1 MPVSLITDVEVIPLI
16 TPDASGNDC
25 DGSAETVV
33 VKITDEHGRV
43 GIGEADA
50 PASVVKAFIE
60 MPDLHCWSLNVVQQ
74 LIGRDPFELRGL
86 YDALY
91 DATVYPG
98 RRGLGVIALSAVDI
112 ALHDLAGRQLDRP
125 VYQLL
130 GGARKQRLTP
140 YATIFQGLPQ
150 GRTIA
155 ELMDDTRRR
164 CEAALALG
172 FSALKLE
179 VMFEDLLD
187 DAGLVDF
194 VAAVRAMIGARITL
208 LVDFGY
214 RWRDWRSA
222 LWTLRRLD
230 ECDIYL
236 AEATL
241 QHDDLTGHAK
251 LVERADIR
259 IGGAEWATGHH
270 ECAEWLRVA
279 GVDVLQPDINRV
291 GGLTE
296 IMRVDELARAGSA
309 SVIPHGFK
317 TGITAA
323 AARHFHAAAS
333 SSPHFEFLS
342 PNLWPSP
349 IRRGLVHPEPEIVDG
364 AMALPDGPG
373 LGVELDDDIV
383 ERYRVDRRPAHA

>member
-1 MPVSLITDVEVIPLI
+1 MAVSLIADVEVIPI
-16 TPDASGNDC
+16 MTPDVTGNDC

-33 VKITDEHGRV
+33 VRVTDEHGRV

-50 PASVVKAFIE
+50 PAGVVEAFIE
-60 MPDLHCWSLNVVQQ
+60 MPDLHCWSLNVIDR
-74 LIGRDPFELRGL
+74 LIGQDPFELRRL
-86 YDALY
+86 HDALY
-91 DATVYPG
+91 EATIYPG

-130 GGARKQRLTP
+130 GGARKDRLAP

-150 GRTIA
+150 GRTA
-155 ELMDDTRRR
+155 DELMADTQQR
-164 CEAALALG
+164 CEKALAAG
-172 FSALKLE
+172 FTALKLE
-179 VMFEDLLD
+179 AMFEDVLD
-187 DAGLVDF
+187 DRELVSF
-194 VAAVRAMIGARITL
+194 IAQVRAMIGDHVTL

-222 LWTLRRLD
+222 LWTLRRLED
-230 ECDIYL
+230 CDIYL

-241 QHDDLTGHAK
+241 QHDDLAGHAK
-251 LVERADIR
+251 LAERAATR

-270 ECAEWLRVA
+270 ECSDWLAHGR
-279 GVDVLQPDINRV
+279 VDVLQPDINRV

-296 IMRVDELARAGSA
+296 IMRVDELARAASA

-323 AARHFHAAAS
+323 AARHFHAAAT
-333 SSPHFEFLS
+333 SSPRFEFLS
-342 PNLWPSP
+342 PELWASP
-349 IRRGLVHPEPEIVDG
+349 LRRGLVQPEPEVQDG
-364 AMALPDGPG
+364 VMALPVGPG
-373 LGVELDDDIV
+373 LGVELDEEVV
-383 ERYRVDRRPAHA
+383 ERYRVDRGPVRA